1 MKHYEIQILETIVV
15 LVLWMLTRYLLQRT
29 IKKIAIK
36 FHVAIERR
44 RIVVRVTNFITLI
57 LGIISITLVWGVDQK
72 QLLVFFTSTITVLGI
87 AFFAQWSLL
96 SNITAGL
103 LIFFNHPIK
112 LGDYIRITEK
122 DYLVEGK
129 LESISFFF
137 LHIESKTGEKITIP
151 NSVALQ
157 KTISILHDRP
167 AETPIKEDAFRL

>member
-1 MKHYEIQILETIVV
+1 MEHYEIQILETVIV
-15 LVLWMLTRYLLQRT
+15 LILWMLTRYFLQRT

-44 RIVVRVTNFITLI
+44 RIVVRIVNFITLI
-57 LGIISITLVWGVDQK
+57 FGIISLTLVWGVDQK

-87 AFFAQWSLL
+87 AFFAQWSIL

-103 LIFFNHPIK
+103 LIFFTHPIK

-137 LHIESKTGEKITIP
+137 LHIVSKTGEKITIP
-151 NSVALQ
+151 NIVALQ
-157 KTISILHDRP
+157 KTISILNERP
-167 AETPIKEDAFRL
+167 EETAVKEEPFQL